1 MSRPEEGR
9 PEEDLETR
17 GRVSTA
23 QVVVIA
29 LLLVGLLVAV
39 FVIQN
44 TRDARI
50 EFLVWSVT
58 MPLAGAL
65 LLAAV
70 LGGIFGFLVT
80 YLRQRQF
87 RQALRR
93 RREPREP
100 GMDDAG
106 R

>member
-1 MSRPEEGR
+1 MSQQEREQPMEK
-9 PEEDLETR
+9 R

-29 LLLVGLLVAV
+29 LLLVGLLVAI

-44 TRDARI
+44 TESSNIDFLFWSAR
-50 EFLVWSVT
+50 VS
-58 MPLAGAL
+58 LAGAL
-65 LLAAV
+65 LLAAA

-93 RREPREP
+93 EHARDDRAP
-100 GMDDAG
+100 GTDDAG